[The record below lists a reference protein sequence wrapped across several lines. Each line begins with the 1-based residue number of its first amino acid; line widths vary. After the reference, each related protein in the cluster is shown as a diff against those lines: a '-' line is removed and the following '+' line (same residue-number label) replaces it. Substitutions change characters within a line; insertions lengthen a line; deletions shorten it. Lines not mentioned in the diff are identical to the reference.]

1 MEYID
6 LILKAL
12 ATGASKAATK
22 AVPDLYNGF
31 KALIKRKLPNQPTTT
46 KLLEQHKQ
54 EPKTYEAPLKE
65 KLIEAAVDKDEE
77 IINLAK
83 KLLKQLE
90 TKQVGEKTNVN
101 ITGDMTGDMKGIVG
115 DIQGGQVS
123 QTIN

>member
-12 ATGASKAATK
+12 ATGASKTATK

-31 KALIKRKLPNQPTTT
+31 KALIKRKFPNQPTIT
-46 KLLEQHKQ
+46 KLLEQHQQ

-83 KLLKQLE
+83 KLLEQLE
-90 TKQVGEKTNVN
+90 NKQVGEKTNVN
-101 ITGDMTGDMKGIVG
+101 ISGDMKGIVG

>member
-22 AVPDLYNGF
+22 AVPDLYNSF

-46 KLLEQHKQ
+46 KLLEQHQQ

-83 KLLKQLE
+83 KLLEQLE
-90 TKQVGEKTNVN
+90 SKQETGQNNVN
-101 ITGDMTGDMKGIVG
+101 NIGGDAKGNLGNFNIERLNQN
-115 DIQGGQVS
+115 IS
-123 QTIN
+123 